1 MAARAGSAMSA
12 MLEARDLTKRFGGLV
27 AVDAVSL
34 SIEAGTITALIGPNG
49 AGKTT
54 LFKML
59 AGEIAPSSGDITF
72 KGERI
77 TGYGVTRTAQ
87 LGIGKSHQ
95 ITQIFPSLN
104 VAENVMIPALA
115 ARRGAFRGDIF
126 GSLRRVD
133 GLADLVERT
142 LTEVGLTE
150 RAGMRAG
157 DLAYGEKRRLEIG
170 LALATQPQL
179 LLLDEPAAGM
189 SPSETSET
197 VALIRHLRAS
207 VTIVIVEHDM
217 DVVFGLA
224 DRIMV
229 MQNGATIANGTPAE
243 IRASERVREA
253 YLGGADE

>member
-1 MAARAGSAMSA
+1 MSA
-12 MLEARDLTKRFGGLV
+12 LLEARDLTKRFGGLT
-27 AVDAVSL
+27 AVDGVSL
-34 SIEAGTITALIGPNG
+34 AIEAGTVIALIGPNG

-59 AGEIAPSSGDITF
+59 AGEIAPTAGDISF

-95 ITQIFPSLN
+95 ITQIFPSLT
-104 VAENVMIPALA
+104 VTENVMIPALA

-133 GLADLVERT
+133 GLADLVERS
-142 LTEVGLTE
+142 LGAVGLADRGE
-150 RAGMRAG
+150 MRAG
-157 DLAYGEKRRLEIG
+157 NLAYGEKRRLEIG
-170 LALATQPQL
+170 LALATEPEL

-189 SPSETSET
+189 SPSETSDT
-197 VALIRHLRAS
+197 VALIRHLRTS

-224 DRIMV
+224 DHIMV
-229 MQNGATIANGTPAE
+229 MQNGATIAYGTPAQ
-243 IRASERVREA
+243 IRADARVREA